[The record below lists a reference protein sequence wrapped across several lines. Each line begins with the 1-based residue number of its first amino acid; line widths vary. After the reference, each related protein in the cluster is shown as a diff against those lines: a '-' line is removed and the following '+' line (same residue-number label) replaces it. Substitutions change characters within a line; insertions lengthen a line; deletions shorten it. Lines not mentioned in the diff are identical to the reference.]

1 MKEKTADKMFEKLG
15 YKKSEDKHNINYIK
29 MYSFIN
35 GNRVR
40 EQIRFCKLDK
50 YVHIESFNYDTGV
63 IFGKFLDMGELQAI
77 NKKVEELR
85 MARVKK
91 IIQTIKLHKFKTE
104 VNKKIIEEMDESS
117 YLVWYRDG
125 TCKEVNFKD
134 DLIDILSKDHI
145 KPIRYIFN
153 MSDRIIVDR
162 KIYINTEEVF

>member
-1 MKEKTADKMFEKLG
+1 MSKADEMFEELG
-15 YKKSEDKHNINYIK
+15 YTVSNGKWEEHLNTTTNTVVDNGYIQIIF
-29 MYSFIN
+29 YT
-35 GNRVR
+35 NRT
-40 EQIRFCKLDK
+40 IYIDSDDIMNMK
-50 YVHIESFNYDTGV
+50 
-63 IFGKFLDMGELQAI
+63 ELQAI

-117 YLVWYRDG
+117 YLVWYKDG

>member
-1 MKEKTADKMFEKLG
+1 MKEKTADELFKELG
-15 YKKSEDKHNINYIK
+15 YEENEENDYYIEYQK
-29 MYSFIN
+29 QEECCCKFI
-35 GNRVR
+35 
-40 EQIRFCKLDK
+40 KLDLIDK
-50 YVHIESFNYDTGV
+50 SFTNFYYVVPEKQSY
-63 IFGKFLDMGELQAI
+63 LSMEELQAI

-117 YLVWYRDG
+117 YLVWYKDG

>member
-1 MKEKTADKMFEKLG
+1 MKEKTADEMFEELG
-15 YKKSEDKHNINYIK
+15 YKKKNLDIIFSRFWEEWENEDLAKT
-29 MYSFIN
+29 F
-35 GNRVR
+35 
-40 EQIRFCKLDK
+40 
-50 YVHIESFNYDTGV
+50 SFNTEYKTIDITDENGYG
-63 IFGKFLDMGELQAI
+63 ITMQELQAI

-104 VNKKIIEEMDESS
+104 VNKKIIEEMDESG
-117 YLVWYRDG
+117 YLVWYKDG